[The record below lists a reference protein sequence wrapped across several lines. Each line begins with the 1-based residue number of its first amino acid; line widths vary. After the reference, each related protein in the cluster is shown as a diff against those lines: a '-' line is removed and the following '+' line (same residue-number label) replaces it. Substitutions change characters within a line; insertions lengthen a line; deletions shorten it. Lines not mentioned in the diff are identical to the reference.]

1 MRVYAKDKGIISGK
15 DSTVALSSLFKEFAK
30 TNQPKELVFEPG
42 EYYISSEIGD
52 VERLFIT
59 NTVGDDEFKG
69 DEVPHKAAVALNLK
83 NIHNLKIIGNGATF
97 IISGKLT
104 NVAIQGCENLE
115 IDGITFKT
123 THPDFHEFRV
133 IKKTLFS
140 VDFELCGDSLYEQN
154 SGDKGFS
161 FTGADYK
168 TSFFSHRDNWGY
180 LHKIFADDTNRV
192 ERVKHPFMTAL
203 TINETGKNRFTVTY
217 PNTGR
222 FTVGETYGV
231 YDMIRQYNGIFI
243 GQCKDIKLKDI
254 KQHFN
259 YGLALVCQDTE
270 NLTVDGAVFAPEANS
285 GRYMASCADF
295 IQVCMCKGDIKITD
309 SYFEGAGDDCLNVHG
324 IHFEITKI
332 QGNTLTVHFMHPQT
346 HGFNPLHVGD
356 TIEYIGK
363 NDLLT
368 KGSAVIA
375 GSKQLNEYDIE
386 LEPDNVTG
394 AKVGDVVEDITM
406 CPNLYFAGNTL
417 NRIITRGLLITTRGK
432 VLVENN
438 HFMRT
443 EMDGILFSNDAK
455 SWYES
460 GRVLD
465 ATIKGNRFDRCGGYY
480 VEILPENGSTGSIVH
495 GDFVVEDNIF
505 NSPSGGGI
513 AAKAAAGLTVRNN
526 TIKYNKSNFL
536 KTKDVKNVISDI

>member
-1 MRVYAKDKGIISGK
+1 MVVYAKEKGILNGK
-15 DSTVALSSLFKEFAK
+15 DCTVALSSLFKAFAK
-30 TNQPKELVFEPG
+30 KNEPKELVFESG
-42 EYYISSEIGD
+42 EYYISSESSD
-52 VERLFIT
+52 VEMLFIT
-59 NTVGDDEFKG
+59 NTVGDDEFKDG
-69 DEVPHKAAVALNLK
+69 EVPHQAAVAFNLK
-83 NIHNLKIIGNGATF
+83 NIHNLKITGTGAIF
-97 IISGKLT
+97 VISGKLT

-115 IDGITFKT
+115 VSGIVFKT
-123 THPDFHEFRV
+123 THPDFHEFKV
-133 IKKTLFS
+133 IKKTAFS

-154 SGDKGFS
+154 PADKGFS
-161 FTGADYK
+161 FTGVDYK
-168 TSFFSHRDNWGY
+168 HDFFSGRNTWGY

-203 TINETGKNRFTVTY
+203 AIKETGKNRFKVTY
-217 PNTGR
+217 PNTSR
-222 FTVGETYGV
+222 FTVGESYGI
-231 YDMIRQYNGIFI
+231 YDVMRQYNGIFI
-243 GQCKDIKLKDI
+243 GQSKDIKLKNI

-270 NLTVDGAVFAPEANS
+270 NLAVDGAVFAPEENS
-285 GRYMASCADF
+285 GRYIASCADF
-295 IQVCMCKGDIKITD
+295 IQVCMCKGDIKITNCL
-309 SYFEGAGDDCLNVHG
+309 FEGAGDDGLNVHG

-332 QGNTLTVHFMHPQT
+332 QDNTLAVRFMHPQT
-346 HGFNPLHVGD
+346 HGFCPLHDGD

-368 KGSAVIA
+368 KGSAVIVR
-375 GSKQLNEYDIE
+375 SKQLNEVDIE
-386 LEPDNVTG
+386 LIVDSVRG

-465 ATIKGNRFDRCGGYY
+465 ATIRGNRFDRCGGYY

-495 GDFVVEDNIF
+495 GDFLIEGNGF
-505 NSPSGGGI
+505 NSPVDGGI
-513 AAKAAAGLTVRNN
+513 NAKSAQSLTIRNN
-526 TIKYNKSNFL
+526 KVKDSKSGFL
-536 KTKDVKNVISDI
+536 KTKDVKQLLSDI